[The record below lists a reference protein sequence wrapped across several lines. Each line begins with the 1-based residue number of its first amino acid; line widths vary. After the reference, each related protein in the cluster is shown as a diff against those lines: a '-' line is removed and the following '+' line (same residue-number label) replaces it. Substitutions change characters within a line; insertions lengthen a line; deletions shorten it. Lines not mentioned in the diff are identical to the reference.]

1 MKFTVGA
8 QALIEAVSTVSRVN
22 TKSVTNPIYEQ
33 IFLKVENHTLI
44 LRATNLEVIIE
55 KNIPIK
61 ADINGSIIIKSYLFL
76 KIISNISKNSE
87 SISLEKNGNILTI
100 QVGENISEIE
110 ILEEDSFPSLPLPIN
125 TITTINSKVFL
136 DLLRSVSFCAATSDI
151 KPEIASVYVYTKE
164 NQLIAVATD
173 SYRLAEKKISTD
185 NQNNINNQE
194 NIEVIIPI
202 KNVISIISV
211 FDTSESDLVIEN
223 YLDGIII
230 SNQDTFL
237 ATRIINGNFP
247 DYKQLFPKDFTTILE
262 VKKDTLLQS
271 LQLTTYIAVNYSFS
285 LFTLDLLKSK
295 ISISSKEK
303 SIGSVK
309 TFLDMDIKTNTENAD
324 IIEVNYNSIYFLE
337 GLQKIDSKNIV
348 INFTTPQK
356 PMFIQSDS
364 DNSFTYLLM
373 PLNR

>member
-1 MKFTVGA
+1 MKFTVLTKT
-8 QALIEAVSTVSRVN
+8 LIDAVNTVSRVN

-61 ADINGSIIIKSYLFL
+61 ADINGSIIVKSHIFS
-76 KIISNISKNSE
+76 KIITNISKNSE

-110 ILEEDSFPSLPLPIN
+110 ILEEESFPGLPIAIN
-125 TITTINSKVFL
+125 TITTINSKTFL
-136 DLLRSVSFCAATSDI
+136 DLLRSVSFCAASSDI
-151 KPEIASVYVYTKE
+151 KPEISSVFIYTKE
-164 NQLIAVATD
+164 NLLFAVATD
-173 SYRLAEKKISTD
+173 SYRLAEKKISTE
-185 NQNNINNQE
+185 IQE
-194 NIEVIIPI
+194 NIEMILPI
-202 KNVISIISV
+202 KNVTNILSV
-211 FDTSESDLVIEN
+211 FEASETDLIIESYQN
-223 YLDGIII
+223 GVII
-230 SNQDTFL
+230 SNKDTFL

-247 DYKQLFPKDFTTILE
+247 DYKQLFPKDFTTTIE
-262 VKKDTLLQS
+262 VQKDILLQA
-271 LQLTTYIAVNYSFS
+271 LQLTTYISINYSFS
-285 LFTLDLLKSK
+285 LFILDLLKSK

-309 TFLDMDIKTNTENAD
+309 TLLDIKTISNTENLEK
-324 IIEVNYNSIYFLE
+324 IEVNYNSNYFLE
-337 GLQKIDSKNIV
+337 GLQKIDNKNIV
-348 INFTTPQK
+348 INFTTPQR

-364 DNSFTYLLM
+364 NTSFTYLLM

>member
-1 MKFTVGA
+1 MKFTVVA
-8 QALIEAVSTVSRVN
+8 KTFIDAVNTVSRVN
-22 TKSVTNPIYEQ
+22 IKSTTNPIYEQ

-61 ADINGSIIIKSYLFL
+61 ADINGSIIIKSHIFS
-76 KIISNISKNSE
+76 KIITNISKNSE
-87 SISLEKNGNILTI
+87 SISLEKNGNILSI

-110 ILEEDSFPSLPLPIN
+110 ILEEESFPALPMSVN
-125 TITTINSKVFL
+125 TITTINSKIFL
-136 DLLRSVSFCAATSDI
+136 DLLRSVSFCAASSDI
-151 KPEIASVYVYTKE
+151 KPEISSVYIYTKE
-164 NQLIAVATD
+164 NQMIAVATD
-173 SYRLAEKKISTD
+173 SYRLAEKKINT
-185 NQNNINNQE
+185 NNQE
-194 NIEVIIPI
+194 NIEIIIPI
-202 KNVISIISV
+202 KNVANIISV
-211 FDTSESDLVIEN
+211 FDSNESDLTIES

-237 ATRIINGNFP
+237 ATRVISGNFP
-247 DYKQLFPKDFTTILE
+247 DYKQLFPKEFTTTVE
-262 VKKDTLLQS
+262 VKKDDLIQS
-271 LQLTTYIAVNYSFS
+271 LQLTTYISINYSFS

-309 TFLDMDIKTNTENAD
+309 MFLDTNIINNSENQEN
-324 IIEVNYNSIYFLE
+324 IEVNYNSNYFLE
-337 GLQKIDSKNIV
+337 GLQKIDSKNII
-348 INFTTPQK
+348 INFTTPQR
-356 PMFIQSDS
+356 PMFIQSDK